1 MILMNTEEK
10 KYLVIVPGGLNVDII
25 GLGVDKI
32 IGAGE
37 LTLGGKLKIG
47 PGGKARN
54 MAQMA
59 AAFLG
64 TGKVAMIGRTSKDP
78 FGLWKVPLQSL
89 SEAGVN
95 TKHIKILSFEEAG
108 RKFPGVALIPVD
120 KEGKNQIYVL
130 PGANEDLSKKDI
142 DEAQVLFEGDGQKI
156 MIMALEIPIKTAE
169 YCIEKAASNGI
180 LVILDPG
187 GVSGPINEILDE
199 RIFLLKPNE
208 HEAQILTGVEID
220 DMETAREAAEV
231 MLARGVANVLITCGD
246 RGGYLFSSEYSL
258 HIPCPDVQD
267 SSIHDETGCGD
278 QVTAMVASCL
288 AEGRALVEAARL
300 AIFAGTLQ
308 YYRAGIQ
315 PVNKKEMIQ
324 AIPKGEKNETE

>member
-1 MILMNTEEK
+1 MNEEEK
-10 KYLVIVPGGLNVDII
+10 NHLVIVPGGLNVDIV
-25 GLGVDKI
+25 GLGVDRI

-37 LTLGGKLKIG
+37 LTLGGKLRIG

-54 MAQMA
+54 IAQMA

-64 TGKVAMIGRTSKDP
+64 TGKVAMIGLTSQDP

-89 SEAGVN
+89 KEAGVS
-95 TKHIKILSFEEAG
+95 TRYVKILSFDEAG

-156 MIMALEIPIKTAE
+156 MIMGLEIPIKTAE
-169 YCIEKAASNGI
+169 YCIEKAASNDF

-187 GVSGPINEILDE
+187 GVSGPIDEILDE

-208 HEAQILTGVEID
+208 HEARILTGLEVA
-220 DMETAREAAEV
+220 DMETARDAAEV
-231 MLARGVANVLITCGD
+231 VLSRGVANVLITCGD
-246 RGGYLFSSEYSL
+246 RGGYLFSSKHSL

-267 SSIHDETGCGD
+267 SPIHDETGCGD

-288 AEGRALVEAARL
+288 AEGSSLVEAARS

-315 PVNKKEMIQ
+315 PVNKKEMIK
-324 AIPKGEKNETE
+324 AIPKGEKDETE

>member
-1 MILMNTEEK
+1 MNTEEK
-10 KYLVIVPGGLNVDII
+10 NHLVIVPGGLNVDII

-64 TGKVAMIGRTSKDP
+64 TGKVAMIGRTSMDP

-89 SEAGVN
+89 SDAGVN
-95 TKHIKILSFEEAG
+95 TRYIKILSFEEAR

-130 PGANEDLSKKDI
+130 PGINEDLSKGDI
-142 DEAQVLFEGDGQKI
+142 DEAQKLFEGESQKI
-156 MIMALEIPIKTAE
+156 MIMALEIPMETAD
-169 YCIEKAASNGI
+169 YCIEKAASNKI
-180 LVILDPG
+180 RVILDPG
-187 GVSGPINEILDE
+187 GVRGPIDEILDQ
-199 RIFLLKPNE
+199 RIFLLKPNR
-208 HEAQILTGVEID
+208 HEARILTGID
-220 DMETAREAAEV
+220 VGDMKTAGDAAK
-231 MLARGVANVLITCGD
+231 MIRSRGVANVFITCGE
-246 RGGYLFSSEYSL
+246 RGGYLFSSEHSL

-267 SSIHDETGCGD
+267 SAIHDETGCGD
-278 QVTAMVASCL
+278 QVTAMMASCL
-288 AEGRALVEAARL
+288 AEGQTLIEAAIS
-300 AIFAGTLQ
+300 AIYAGTLQ

-324 AIPKGEKNETE
+324 AIPKGEESETK

>member
-1 MILMNTEEK
+1 MNEEEK
-10 KYLVIVPGGLNVDII
+10 NHLVIVPGGLNVDIV
-25 GLGVDKI
+25 GLGVDRI

-37 LTLGGKLKIG
+37 LTLGGKLRIG

-54 MAQMA
+54 IAQMA

-64 TGKVAMIGRTSKDP
+64 TGKVAMIGLTSQDP

-89 SEAGVN
+89 KEAGVS
-95 TKHIKILSFEEAG
+95 TRYVKILSFDEAG

-169 YCIEKAASNGI
+169 YCIEKAASNRI

-187 GVSGPINEILDE
+187 GVSGPIDEILDE

-208 HEAQILTGVEID
+208 HEAQILTGVKVT
-220 DMETAREAAEV
+220 DMETARHAAE
-231 MLARGVANVLITCGD
+231 MIMSRGVKNVFITCGK
-246 RGGYLFSSEYSL
+246 RGGYLFSSKHSI
-258 HIPCPDVQD
+258 HIPCPDVQV
-267 SSIHDETGCGD
+267 SPIHDETGCGD

-288 AEGRALVEAARL
+288 AEGRPLLEAARL

-315 PVNKKEMIQ
+315 PVNKDEMLKRIL
-324 AIPKGEKNETE
+324 KGGNNETE